1 MNDST
6 TPRPSAAPLLP
17 ASSWKK
23 KLLIVFAV
31 ILGCCGL
38 TAAATAWWVKR
49 NIYAS
54 PLHPVSLTQQEKQAF
69 DEKVSA
75 ISGSPTPG
83 ADGKSNEQRAAEEKR
98 TLTLSEKEINAF
110 LNERG
115 IGDRV
120 KVELSEGGV
129 QATALVPVDKE
140 VPVFGGKTI
149 RLAIALAGNM
159 GSDRQAAFRIADVS
173 VGGVPVPNAWLGD
186 LKGVNLLA
194 SNIESDPV
202 VTRFLAGIREFEF
215 KRGAIRVLLNE

>member
-1 MNDST
+1 MNDSI
-6 TPRPSAAPLLP
+6 TPRASVGPSLSP
-17 ASSWKK
+17 SSWKK
-23 KLLIVFAV
+23 KLLIVFAI

-38 TAAATAWWVKR
+38 AAAATAWWVKR

-54 PLHPVSLTQQEKQAF
+54 PLLPVSLTQQEKQAF

-75 ISGSPTPG
+75 ISGSP

-98 TLTLSEKEINAF
+98 TLTLSDKEINAF
-110 LNERG
+110 LNEKG

-149 RLAIALAGNM
+149 RLAVALAGNM
-159 GSDRQAAFRIADVS
+159 GADRQPAFRIADVS

-194 SNIESDPV
+194 SSIESDPLV
-202 VTRFLAGIREFEF
+202 KRFLAGIREFEF
-215 KRGAIRVLLNE
+215 KKGTIRVLLNE